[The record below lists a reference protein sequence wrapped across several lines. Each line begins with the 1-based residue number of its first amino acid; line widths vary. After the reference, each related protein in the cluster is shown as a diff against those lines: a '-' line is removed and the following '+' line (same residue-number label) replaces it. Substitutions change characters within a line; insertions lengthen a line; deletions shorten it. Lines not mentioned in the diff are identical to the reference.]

1 MMNEPEK
8 KLSPTYGPIRPGSA
22 RILSLLF
29 LIVSLPPVLPLPQS
43 SLQNSQAP
51 VHFVTLS
58 LFSSNRLS
66 SRVFGLYPPPLA
78 LPLSS
83 HLPPDALAA
92 PGSFSAMETDEG
104 SRHVLPFQ
112 LQFDKPLA
120 SQVKMA
126 EWNPE
131 KDLLAMV
138 TEDSKVVLH
147 RFNWQR
153 LWTISPS
160 GFIQGSLSFDGC
172 MLRRTC

>member
-1 MMNEPEK
+1 MAQ
-8 KLSPTYGPIRPGSA
+8 SGPARPVVA
-22 RILSLLF
+22 AF
-29 LIVSLPPVLPLPQS
+29 
-43 SLQNSQAP
+43 
-51 VHFVTLS
+51 
-58 LFSSNRLS
+58 
-66 SRVFGLYPPPLA
+66 
-78 LPLSS
+78 
-83 HLPPDALAA
+83 LAA
-92 PGSFSAMETDEG
+92 PGAFSAMKTDEG

-153 LWTISPS
+153 LWTISP
-160 GFIQGSLSFDGC
+160 
-172 MLRRTC
+172 R